1 MPELILSQEQLDKI
15 ISHCRSEFPNEA
27 CGILSGKDNIVEKVY
42 KMTNIDK
49 SNVSYMMDPKEQF
62 QVMKEMRNYGNKMVA
77 IYHSHPHSPAFP
89 SAKDV
94 NLAFYSD
101 AVYVIVGLTD
111 NERPEIKAFEIIE
124 SKISEVKIEVREGR
138 I

>member
-1 MPELILSQEQLDKI
+1 MSELILYREQLDKI
-15 ISHCRSEFPNEA
+15 VLHCWSEFPNEA

-62 QVMKEMRNYGNKMVA
+62 QVMKELRNTGKKMVA

-94 NLAFYSD
+94 TLAFYSD
-101 AVYVIVGLTD
+101 SIYLIVGLTD
-111 NERPEIKAFEIIE
+111 RERPEIRAFEIIE
-124 SKISEVKIEVREGR
+124 GKISEVKTEVRD
-138 I
+138 

>member
-62 QVMKEMRNYGNKMVA
+62 QVMKEMRNYSDKMVA

-101 AVYVIVGLTD
+101 AIYLIVGLID
-111 NERPEIKAFEIIE
+111 SERPEIKAFEIIE
-124 SKISEVKIEVREGR
+124 GKISEVKIEVRAKKK
-138 I
+138 

>member
-1 MPELILSQEQLDKI
+1 MPELILSQEQIDKI
-15 ISHCRSEFPNEA
+15 ISHCRSEFPNES

-42 KMTNIDK
+42 RMTNIDK

-62 QVMKEMRNYGNKMVA
+62 QVMKEMRNDGDKMVA

-101 AVYVIVGLTD
+101 AVYLIVGLTD
-111 NERPEIKAFEIIE
+111 SERPEIKAFEIME
-124 SKISEVKIEVREGR
+124 NKISEVKIEVRDKKK
-138 I
+138 